1 MENFLHELS
10 TVLAMCMRSATQQ
23 TVYDSLVAKR
33 SLMDRFYQPDGGS
46 SSEDLAAGVCDA
58 IVLAE
63 VERTVAESC
72 VDEVVVSAQLIE
84 VMDKNVRSCFVISRK
99 ASKAG
104 SAAEQ
109 PASAAGD
116 GSPPSPQSD
125 RSNPFPQSHTDGAAS
140 PTSTTTA
147 AASSAL
153 SIKDCHIH
161 SVTIGGSTAW
171 DDLHQ
176 LLGAVYDPLCSNREL
191 HLKSQVGDLMS
202 AIRSRSSLQE
212 FKAARYVHSEL
223 LKLARDMPQADA
235 RQIQEHLA
243 HEHKTTINQFRGEVF
258 DMCVQGIAIVRVD
271 IHRKEVTSFREELA
285 YWQGVQ
291 HWLRDV
297 QEQLRE
303 REWTIA
309 VALVS
314 NRLGFNEKEVVDK
327 AVLVREYLSFLSDI
341 PYQEILTAESEAQLK
356 LAANNL
362 FNPISKRTKYPAK
375 RNMRLVDVLTQ
386 ELCDRTVEVFS
397 KRNVFSLPHEE
408 LLGSFGPLTM
418 TLQEVKNQREATL
431 EVVARHDTGG
441 GVLRRGHPVLDKLL
455 TRVRQLQDVL
465 AQCHLDY
472 AELRKVFRGAEH
484 KATYDAV
491 DSAFRQLAGTVRGLV
506 FDTTARDAQSNFEE
520 ALSTYDKQLQDVDEH
535 FAQLARTRLVAAA
548 GVHDMFRQHA
558 QFHRIRRTK
567 IRAVVRQFQEPLL
580 ELINAGLK
588 EAQDRYCDDTSAPVA
603 IRVSIANGGVS
614 EVVARILW
622 AKAIE
627 QSIAQLLAKR
637 DAIFDYGWHQLLNLQ
652 TPQQFKWKLNDA
664 LAHFMGLTLNDLLG
678 GKQVADLE
686 LYGTALSLA
695 YLQLVYADDAALWS
709 ADSAV
714 KIAEKYV
721 KSTDP
726 TALTAA
732 TATLRQLVVR
742 GKDTTQDQA
751 TSARSCQAVI
761 IKGIKESLKAWDKAV
776 AITKS
781 TVDIAQSDQNHLI
794 RGPVVCVVEYNKRLR
809 LMCNFPQEL
818 SMMQRDLQRLR
829 NVGLF
834 SRENTMAFTDN
845 IKFIEN
851 NASSIGLARNIAQ
864 MLATFYDAIDSDV
877 DLTLPLLLKEKY
889 ESVLHHFSVG
899 GRTRWMHRLEVEEF
913 SMKLAA
919 LLEAFCT
926 AAEDVRAV
934 TLTIEDKLDEF
945 AGEPHNPQAIRQKM
959 QELRSLCN
967 GLSMKCGDA
976 GEQWIRRLEARVDA
990 IIVQHVEELI
1000 RQWVAEFRSLAED
1013 SRYLDESAA
1022 TELFGLKPKRL
1033 RMRVLH
1039 TEVRLESSAAEWRR
1053 HWYSEFNRSLAW
1065 LSDVRPLLI
1074 SAGGSAGSMPSD
1086 TRRTSLRR
1094 IVDFV
1099 SHTVLQEPFDAVE
1112 HVIRDAV
1119 GMERQWCESLLL
1131 VNLDLTAV
1139 QQSFGTDLLSWNTR
1153 LTTFR
1158 DFSVK
1163 QMDSTLPSKLLGGI
1177 VILAE
1182 DAQKELGRRYAQMSA
1197 HLEVKFREVLELQ
1210 LDHTLKSIVKDKDS
1224 IEARNVQGNLRV
1236 ALRYMCDLPL
1246 ITRRVA
1252 GYEATIGTFGKCE
1265 ATLRKATFK
1274 FPSTWIYV
1282 SRIAGDFRLLNV
1294 CIASKTQ
1301 ALATQQPHLHQLVA
1315 DDTKRILERVATMDS
1330 KYKSLKLEEGA
1341 LGPMETLDVV
1351 NKYHHDAVE
1360 CKDEAVGLIEAQ
1372 IALGDQPS
1380 NTVTLDMHLD
1390 QVTQLKTVLDSLS
1403 VIHVEIARIGK
1414 QRFAEVDPEKLQA
1427 ELHGLEGKL
1436 RGFPPNMRSTPAYTN
1451 FSRKLSD
1458 LLRCHRVI
1466 QDLRCDAMSQKQAE
1480 RHWANLKAQLGKSWV
1495 IPTVTLQDLWDI
1507 DLLSEVHHKLIQGV
1521 CDAAKGERHLEE
1533 QIFRIGSYWETSILA
1548 LSNYQGKVCLV
1559 KGWDALFEVLND
1571 HLGSLAAMK
1580 LSPFYKAAQIEPN
1593 AKDQDEKLNCIRQ
1606 VLELLLEV
1614 QRPWVY
1620 LEGIFAT
1627 STEIRHQLPNETAQ
1641 FEKTTREFLV
1651 IMPKPNKAEQRVKVL
1666 QFTSQDKLLAN
1677 LEKIHREL
1685 SMVQRALGEFL
1696 ETQRAKFPRFYFVGD
1711 DDLLDVIGNGKLPL
1725 HVSKH
1730 LKKMFC
1736 GISALEVD
1744 KEAGTVISDMV
1755 SPEFEV
1761 VPFTTPLDTDG
1772 IPVNEWLAMVESSM
1786 VATLRESIGRS
1797 CTSLPSSDD
1806 TAAFGAW
1813 IAQYPSQ
1820 IVCLATQIA
1829 WVASMEK
1836 ALATASAATV
1846 EGSMSHL
1853 LLQLAKN
1860 VLRADI
1866 AVTDRAKTEQI
1877 ITVAVYQRDVARQ
1890 LTAAATQSPL
1900 AFEWL
1905 AVMRPYLITPAGG
1918 TDASKVAVQCK
1929 MADAS
1934 FHYSFEYLG
1943 MQERLVQTA
1952 LTDKCYLTLT
1962 QALHTRLGGSPS
1974 GPAGTGK
1981 TETVKALGMQLG
1993 RFVLVFCCDDTFDFK
2008 SMGRILTGL
2017 CQVGAWGCFDEFNR
2031 LEERILSAVSQQIQR
2046 IQEGLRREAK
2056 EIVLSQAVRLHPN
2069 VGVFITM
2076 NPGYAGRSN
2085 LPDNLKQLFRSVA
2098 MTSPDRENIA
2108 EVMLFAQGFRNAE
2121 TLSKKIV
2128 PLFRL
2133 CKDQLSQ
2140 QSHYD
2145 FGLRALKSV
2154 LISAGTLKRGA
2165 AAIGD
2170 GVLSSDD
2177 EIRLMMQ
2184 SLTETIVPKLVADDV
2199 ELFYPLLGDVFPGY
2213 QALQIPLA
2221 ALTASIH
2228 KMAAG
2233 AHYTLSPLW
2242 ISKMLQL
2249 YKILNV
2255 NHGVMLVGPSGAG
2268 KTSSWTTLLKALAD
2282 VEDTDGHAYIID
2294 PKALTKTELYGV
2306 LDTTTR
2312 EWKDGVFTATLR
2324 RIIDNV
2330 KGDDQRKKRHWIIF
2344 DGDVDPEWVENLNSL
2359 LDDNK
2364 LLTLPNG
2371 ERLNLP
2377 PNVRI
2382 MFEVQD
2388 LRYATP
2394 ATVSR
2399 CGMVWFS
2406 ADTLSARNL
2415 FERHMKEFR
2424 GRPYTAAEAPPLSFA
2439 ERHSLV
2445 SVKQKAAESASLLG
2459 NADADLLAMQ
2469 VTVADAA
2476 ASYFEPGGF
2485 VEASL
2490 HTFETKYAK
2499 AGIMDY
2505 NRCQAVRC
2513 LFTLFSHT
2521 ALALRERQEQGK
2533 SIPDAPVL
2541 RELVRRRVIF
2551 SVLWGLASEL
2561 PNAKRAEFAEELKAD
2576 VPKSSG
2582 GSLVDYEVS
2591 WDDGSW
2597 SEWRKRV
2604 VKTDV
2609 PPGKVGTNDIVIQT
2623 VDTTRHEDVI
2633 SAWLR
2638 TGRPVILCGPPG
2650 SGKTMSLTAVLRSTS
2665 IYEAVF
2671 LNFSSTTSPETIV
2684 KSIEQYCTVK
2694 NTMQGLVA
2702 TPTSGKKLIIF
2713 CDEINLPS
2721 ADKYGTQRVVQ
2732 FMRQLTERGG
2742 YFRAKDNVW
2751 LTLHKVQFVGACN
2764 PPTDPGRFPLTHRFL
2779 RWAPVLFVDFP
2790 SYESLTAIYETYC
2803 RAILYANAK
2812 LRVAAPNLAG
2822 AMVDVYRESQAHF
2835 SAEMQPHYVYSPRE
2849 LSRWSRAIF
2858 EGIHSLEDMD
2868 RRTMDAEQLVRLA
2881 VHEGLRLFRDRLV
2894 TDAEARWTDESIDR
2908 CFLAKFP
2915 GLKASTLERP
2925 ILYATIRSHGYCGST
2940 RDELRKVIQERLRSF
2955 SEEEMDTQLVVFDS
2969 VIDHVTRIH
2978 RVLCQPLGHMLLV
2991 GASGVGKTV
3000 LSRFVSW
3007 MLNLTVFQIKAH
3019 RKYTLLDFE
3028 EDLRNVMRRTGCKR
3042 EKVCFIFDESN
3053 IMDSNFLEYMNALL
3067 ASGEVPGLFDGDEW
3081 PKLMQSIREGITN
3094 VADKSAEFVDVS
3106 NENELYKWFISNIQ
3120 LFLHVVFTMNPDS
3133 GDFKNRSATSPA
3145 LFNRCTIDWFGN
3157 WSNDTIL
3164 QVARERTAR
3173 VDVMFACHERFPE
3186 RDDAHTA
3193 LANCIANM
3201 HTRLCTLN
3209 YGWRLRNS
3217 NRGTFITPRHL
3228 LDFIDHFH
3236 SLYQEKRTAVEEL
3249 QRHLYSGLSKLQET
3263 SKEVDRQQQGLR
3275 TKEAELDVASKKAQQ
3290 MLDNILQESELAKKR
3305 KADATELKTF
3315 LEAEGDR
3322 ISTESSSMELQ
3333 LADAEPA
3340 LKEAEAAL
3348 NTIKPEYLREIRA
3361 YTTPPV
3367 MVKKVLE
3374 AVVTLLGEKRAS
3386 DWEVIKSY
3394 TRRDDFVTLIKSF
3407 KPSGVSEEAKE
3418 RIKKYFLSDE
3428 HFTYENAQ
3436 RGSKAAGPMQKWVAA
3451 MTRFA
3456 DVFASVAPLRS
3467 KIEKLSAERA
3477 VKQQGLEQAQKD
3489 VAANE
3494 ETIAKLKEDYQVTT
3508 ERCSQIRSEIAAV
3521 AGRCQRAKSLM
3532 ENLVTERARWEEQS
3546 AAFKSQTS
3554 SLVGDCVLAAGFLAY
3569 IGYFDELS
3577 RRSSIVPEWMDLIDA
3592 CRIDFRRDMSVVE
3605 YLSRPED
3612 RLEWAAN
3619 KLPQDTLCMENAI
3632 ILHRFRRFPIIID
3645 PSGQAVAFLLAQ
3657 KKAMKISKSS
3667 FSDPEFIKQ
3676 LERAVRF
3683 GFPILVQDAENID
3696 PVLNPLLNREIRR
3709 TGGRQ
3714 LIRLGANDVDVS
3726 PLFTMYMSTR
3736 ESNFQFS
3743 PDICGRVTMVNF
3755 TVTLSSLQSQCLHQL
3770 METERPK
3777 TEKMRS
3783 DLLKLQGEYKLRLR
3797 LLEQKLLEAIAA
3809 SEGAILENDDLIKTL
3824 EQLKKESG
3832 EIVEKMADSEATFQQ
3847 ITFVERKYTPLA
3859 NASSKLF
3866 FSLGALEELNPLY
3879 LFSLPFFLAM
3889 LSWALTN
3896 LPPKPNEE
3904 EDRIELVARN
3914 LFVIAHRR
3922 VARSL
3927 FQADQ
3932 LGFGLRLAQIRCGMG
3947 DEVGRQVRPADWDL
3961 LFGAAGDAASN
3972 AADGSS
3978 SSKSVSLAS
3987 LGSPS
3992 GSSSGV
3998 GADVAPPPGVAWTPS
4013 QAQAIAALLARPDFA
4028 AMREALE
4035 ERSMAERWAQFFAP
4049 HADDPIKLIP
4059 EAAFPPSHFS
4069 PARRSFLVAVLT
4081 RCARR
4086 DAFVSASE
4094 HFLHVFFDL
4103 KAGGEWVEDPAMTF
4117 YDSSPFDLGAVFPEM
4132 GPNVPMLLVSTAG
4145 YDASSRV
4152 ETLAQV
4158 ANQQLLTVAMGSPE
4172 GFDDATSY
4180 VRQAMKHGLWVLLKN
4195 VHLAAQFLSSLE
4207 KRLHTEHLEGHVHD
4221 AFRLFMTSEPST
4233 KLPPSLVVAS
4243 LVVVFEPAPGVK
4255 SNLLRTIGSM
4265 RPASLQNSPR
4275 EMSRLYLAAAW
4286 LHAVITERLDFAP
4299 LGWSKRYEFS
4309 EADFRRVVGTID
4321 SWVRMTHG
4329 KVQADGTVRLPLNID
4344 PAHLPWRAICYLTT
4358 QTVYGGKV
4366 DSPVDQKLL
4375 DSFCDA
4381 MFQEGIFAS
4390 AFSFVVGMDVN
4401 CDGYELK
4408 DFQAWIQKLP
4418 EHEPPQW
4425 VGLPA
4430 SSTSMLMTQR
4440 GDHTTECLSLLQ
4452 VVFPDDV
4459 DDEQLE
4465 LSRSCRSSKSSA
4477 ASAATLAL
4485 SRSEA
4490 KLLRALG
4497 EWQAQ
4502 LAKVKLSGPLTP
4514 PLEAAG
4520 ANQGALSGA
4529 KALLLALTREHSV
4542 ASGLLRAVTRDVADL
4557 LAIGSGKQK
4566 PTNHHRSLQ
4575 AALLKDHAPHQWR
4588 KYPMPPGTAAHAWMA
4603 DFCTRLQALHTLLQ
4617 APLASIQS
4625 LPINLGLLFSP
4636 EAFLTATRQY
4646 AARQQSWPLEQLSA
4660 VVTLGHC
4667 APSAAPLDEFVFV
4680 GVSTRGG
4687 VLSPDQAELTAVDSA
4702 ESARLPAFSWAW
4714 RKTTEAAAANETR
4727 IEVPLYMNQL
4737 RATVLASV
4745 FVAVDKAVPRL
4756 SWYQSGLCLTAWEP
4770 DRKSVV

>member
-1 MENFLHELS
+1 MDSFVHDLS
-10 TVLAMCMRSATQQ
+10 VLLSMCMRFATQQ
-23 TVYDSLVAKR
+23 TVLDSLVANR
-33 SLMDRFYQPDGGS
+33 SIVERFYQPDGSDEVS
-46 SSEDLAAGVCDA
+46 SSGGMSEVL
-58 IVLAE
+58 VLAE
-63 VERTVAESC
+63 IQRTVSDSH
-72 VDEVVVSAQLIE
+72 VDEVVVTTQLVEII
-84 VMDKNVRSCFVISRK
+84 DKNVLSCFVISRK
-99 ASKAG
+99 ASKPL
-104 SAAEQ
+104 AAAADPQQ
-109 PASAAGD
+109 PPQTDLAPPSPATDRSAAGFPSHE
-116 GSPPSPQSD
+116 SPM
-125 RSNPFPQSHTDGAAS
+125 TV
-140 PTSTTTA
+140 
-147 AASSAL
+147 
-153 SIKDCHIH
+153 KDCHIH
-161 SVTIGGSTAW
+161 SVAVGNTAW

-176 LLGAVYDPLCSNREL
+176 LLGSVYDPLCSNREL
-191 HLKSQVGDLMS
+191 HLRSQVGDLMS

-212 FKAARYVHSEL
+212 FKAVRYVHSDL
-223 LKLARDMPQADA
+223 LKLAREMPHADA
-235 RQIQEHLA
+235 KQIQEHLA
-243 HEHKTTINQFRGEVF
+243 HEHKNSINQFRGEVF
-258 DMCVQGIAIVRVD
+258 DLCMQGIAIVRVD

-303 REWTIA
+303 REWMIA
-309 VALVS
+309 VAIVAH
-314 NRLGFNEKEVVDK
+314 RLGFSDKEVIDK
-327 AVLVREYLSFLSDI
+327 ASLVREYLSYLQEI

-356 LAANNL
+356 TAANNL
-362 FNPISKRTKYPAK
+362 FNPISQRTKYPAK
-375 RNMRLVDVLTQ
+375 RNTRLVDVLTQ

-408 LLGSFGPLTM
+408 LLGSFGPLIV
-418 TLQEVKNQREATL
+418 TLQEVKNQRDATL
-431 EVVARHDTGG
+431 DLVARQAAGG
-441 GVLRRGHPVLDKLL
+441 GIVRRGHEALDTLL

-465 AQCHLDY
+465 SQCHLDY
-472 AELRKVFRGAEH
+472 AELRKVFRGPEH
-484 KATYDAV
+484 KAAYDRV
-491 DSAFRQLAGTVRGLV
+491 DAAFRQLAATVRGLV
-506 FDTTARDAQSNFEE
+506 FDTVARDAQSKFEE
-520 ALSTYDKQLQDVDEH
+520 ALATYDKQLQDVDEH
-535 FAQLARTRLVAAA
+535 FAQLARLRLLAAT
-548 GVHDMFRQHA
+548 GVHDMFRQHS
-558 QFHRIRRTK
+558 QYHRIRRSK

-588 EAQDRYCDDTSAPVA
+588 EAQDRYCDDTSAPAA
-603 IRVSIANGGVS
+603 IRVSIASGGVS

-622 AKAIE
+622 AKGIE
-627 QSIAQLLAKR
+627 QNIAQLLAKR

-652 TPQQFKWKLNDA
+652 TPQQYKWKLNET
-664 LAHFMGLTLNDLLG
+664 LAHFMGLTLNDITG

-686 LYGTALSLA
+686 LHGTALSLA
-695 YLQLVYADDAALWS
+695 YLELVYVDDAPLWS
-709 ADSAV
+709 AEAAV

-726 TALTAA
+726 SALTAA
-732 TATLRQLVVR
+732 KASLKQLVVR
-742 GKDTTQDQA
+742 GKDAAQDQA

-761 IKGIKESLKAWDKAV
+761 AKSIKENLKAWDRAV
-776 AITKS
+776 AIAKS
-781 TVDIAQSDQNHLI
+781 SVDIAQNDQTFII
-794 RGPVVCVVEYNKRLR
+794 RGPVVCVVESNMRLR
-809 LMCNFPQEL
+809 LVCNFPQEL

-829 NVGLF
+829 NAGLF
-834 SRENTMAFTDN
+834 SRDNTVTAMDN

-851 NASSIGLARNIAQ
+851 NANVIGWSRNISQ
-864 MLATFYDAIDSDV
+864 MLATFYEVMDSDV
-877 DLTLPLLLKEKY
+877 DHNLPLLLKEKY
-889 ESVLHHFSVG
+889 EKVLMHFSSG
-899 GRTRWMHRLEVEEF
+899 AGTRWMHRLEVEDF
-913 SMKLAA
+913 STKLAT

-934 TLTIEDKLDEF
+934 TSTVEEKLSDF
-945 AGEPHNPQAIRQKM
+945 ADEPHSPDAIRLKM

-967 GLSMKCGDA
+967 SLSMKCGEA
-976 GEQWIRRLEARVDA
+976 GGQWIRRLEPRVDA

-1000 RQWVAEFRSLAED
+1000 RQWVTEFRGLAED
-1013 SRYLDESAA
+1013 SRYLDEAAA
-1022 TELFGLKPKRL
+1022 TEVFGLKPKRL
-1033 RMRVLH
+1033 RMRVLRA
-1039 TEVRLESSAAEWRR
+1039 EVRLESSAADWRR
-1053 HWYSEFNRSLAW
+1053 HWYGEFNRSLSW
-1065 LSDVRPLLI
+1065 LSDVRPLLF
-1074 SAGGSAGSMPSD
+1074 SAGGSGSMASD

-1094 IVDFV
+1094 IVDLV
-1099 SHTVLQEPFDAVE
+1099 SPAVLQEPFEAIE
-1112 HVIRDAV
+1112 HVIREAITV
-1119 GMERQWCESLLL
+1119 ERQWCESLLL

-1139 QQSFGTDLLSWNTR
+1139 QQSFGTDLLSWNTK
-1153 LTTFR
+1153 LTSFR

-1182 DAQKELGRRYAQMSA
+1182 DAQKELGRRYSQMSN

-1210 LDHTLKSIVKDKDS
+1210 LDQSLKSIVRDKDT
-1224 IEARNVQGNLRV
+1224 IEARNVQGSLRA
-1236 ALRYMCDLPL
+1236 ALRFLCDLPQ
-1246 ITRRVA
+1246 ITSAVK
-1252 GYEATIGTFGKCE
+1252 GYETIINTFGKCE
-1265 ATLRKATFK
+1265 ATLRKTNFK

-1294 CIASKTQ
+1294 CIANKTE
-1301 ALATQQPHLHQLVA
+1301 ALSAQQPHLHQLVV
-1315 DDTKRILERVATMDS
+1315 DDTKRLLERVSAMDN
-1330 KYKSLKLEEGA
+1330 KYKSLKLEEGG
-1341 LGPMETLDVV
+1341 LGLIETLDVV
-1351 NKYHHDAVE
+1351 NKYHRDATE
-1360 CKDEAVGLIEAQ
+1360 CKEEAVALIEAQ
-1372 IALGDQPS
+1372 IALGNQPS
-1380 NTVTLDMHLD
+1380 NTVALDMLLD
-1390 QVTQLKTVLDSLS
+1390 SVTKLKSVLDSLS
-1403 VIHVEIARIGK
+1403 VIQVEIVRLGK
-1414 QRFAEVDPEKLQA
+1414 QRFAEVDPEKLQT
-1427 ELHGLEGKL
+1427 ELHALEAKL
-1436 RGFPPNMRSTPAYTN
+1436 RNFHPSMRNTPTYTD
-1451 FSRKLSD
+1451 FSIKLSN
-1458 LLRCHRVI
+1458 LLRCHRII
-1466 QDLRCDAMSQKQAE
+1466 QDLRSDAMSQKQAE
-1480 RHWANLKAQLGKSWV
+1480 RHWAHLKAQLGKSWN
-1495 IPTVTLQDLWDI
+1495 IPSLTLQDVWDI
-1507 DLLSEVHHKLIQGV
+1507 DLLSQRNHKLIQAV

-1533 QIFRIGSYWETSILA
+1533 QIFRISTYWETSLLS
-1548 LSNYQGKVCLV
+1548 LSNYHGKVCLV
-1559 KGWDALFEVLND
+1559 KGWEALFEVLND

-1641 FEKTTREFLV
+1641 FEKTTRDFLL
-1651 IMPKPNKAEQRVKVL
+1651 IMPKPNKADQHVKVL
-1666 QFTSQDKLLAN
+1666 QFTSQDKLLTN

-1711 DDLLDVIGNGKLPL
+1711 DDLLDVIGNGKLAV
-1725 HVSKH
+1725 HVAKH

-1736 GISALEVD
+1736 GISSLDVD
-1744 KEAGTVISDMV
+1744 KENGTVISAMG

-1761 VPFTTPLDTDG
+1761 VPFVTPLDMDG
-1772 IPVNEWLAMVESSM
+1772 VPVNEWLAMVESSM
-1786 VATLRESIGRS
+1786 VTALRESIVSS
-1797 CTSLPSSDD
+1797 CKSIPSSDNT
-1806 TAAFGAW
+1806 TAFATW
-1813 IAQYPSQ
+1813 ISQYPSQ

-1829 WVASMEK
+1829 WVSSMEK
-1836 ALATASAATV
+1836 ALATSSVAHV
-1846 EGSMSHL
+1846 EDGMSL
-1853 LLQLAKN
+1853 LLQQLAKN
-1860 VLRADI
+1860 VLSADL
-1866 AVTDRAKTEQI
+1866 AVTNRSKSEQV
-1877 ITVAVYQRDVARQ
+1877 ITVAVYQRDVARLLKSVTPA
-1890 LTAAATQSPL
+1890 LTPQS
-1900 AFEWL
+1900 FEWL
-1905 AVMRPYLITPAGG
+1905 AVMRPYLSTSADPKGSSSG
-1918 TDASKVAVQCK
+1918 SVVCK

-1934 FHYSFEYLG
+1934 FNYSFEYLG

-2056 EIVLSQAVRLHPN
+2056 EILLSQSVRLHPN

-2108 EVMLFAQGFRNAE
+2108 EVMLFAQGFRTAE

-2154 LISAGTLKRGA
+2154 LISAGALKRSA

-2177 EIRLMMQ
+2177 ETRLMMQ

-2213 QALQIPLA
+2213 QALEIPLA
-2221 ALTASIH
+2221 ELTESIR
-2228 KMAAG
+2228 KVAAG

-2249 YKILNV
+2249 HKILNV
-2255 NHGVMLVGPSGAG
+2255 NHGVMLVGPSGSG
-2268 KTSSWTTLLKALAD
+2268 KTASWTTLLKALAD
-2282 VEDTDGHAYIID
+2282 VEDTDGQAYIID
-2294 PKALTKTELYGV
+2294 PKAMTKTELYGV

-2330 KGDDQRKKRHWIIF
+2330 KGDDQSKKRHWIIF

-2377 PNVRI
+2377 QNVRI

-2406 ADTLSARNL
+2406 DDTVSTRHLL
-2415 FERHMKEFR
+2415 ERHMKEFR
-2424 GRPYTAAEAPPLSFA
+2424 SRPYTASDTPPLSFA
-2439 ERHSLV
+2439 ERRSQV
-2445 SVKQKAAESASLLG
+2445 SSKQKMADSASLLG

-2469 VTVADAA
+2469 LVVAEAA
-2476 ASYFEPGGF
+2476 TSYFEPGGF

-2490 HTFETKYAK
+2490 HTFEARYAK
-2499 AGIMDY
+2499 SGIMDY
-2505 NRCQAVRC
+2505 NRCQSIRC
-2513 LFTLFSHT
+2513 IFTLFSHT
-2521 ALALRERQEQGK
+2521 ALVLSERQEQGK
-2533 SIPDAPVL
+2533 AVPDAPVL
-2541 RELVRRRVIF
+2541 KELVRRRLIF
-2551 SVLWGLASEL
+2551 SILWGLASEL
-2561 PNAKRAEFAEELKAD
+2561 SNAKRSEFAEELKAD
-2576 VPKSSG
+2576 IPKSTG
-2582 GSLVDYEVS
+2582 GSLLDFEVS
-2591 WDDGSW
+2591 WEDGSW

-2604 VKTDV
+2604 GKTDV

-2623 VDTTRHEDVI
+2623 VDTTRHEEVI

-2665 IYEAVF
+2665 IYDAVF
-2671 LNFSSTTSPETIV
+2671 LNFSSTTSPETII

-2702 TPTSGKKLIIF
+2702 SPTSGKKLIIF

-2742 YFRAKDNVW
+2742 YFRSKDNVW
-2751 LTLHKVQFVGACN
+2751 LTLQKVQFVGACN

-2790 SYESLTAIYETYC
+2790 SYESLSAIYETYC
-2803 RAILYANAK
+2803 RAVLYANAK

-2822 AMVDVYRESQAHF
+2822 AMVDVYRESQARF
-2835 SAEMQPHYVYSPRE
+2835 NAEQQPHYVYSPRE

-2858 EGIHSLEDMD
+2858 EGIHSLEDME

-2881 VHEGLRLFRDRLV
+2881 AHEGLRIFRDRLV
-2894 TDAEARWTDESIDR
+2894 DESEARWTDECIDR
-2908 CFLAKFP
+2908 CFSAKFP
-2915 GLKASTLERP
+2915 GLKPSALERP
-2925 ILYATIRSHGYCGST
+2925 ILYSTIRSHGYCGSS

-3007 MLNLTVFQIKAH
+3007 MLNLSVFQVKAH

-3028 EDLRNVMRRTGCKR
+3028 EDLRSVMRRAGCKR
-3042 EKVCFIFDESN
+3042 EKICFIFDESN

-3081 PKLMQSIREGITN
+3081 PKLMQNIREGITN
-3094 VADKSAEFVDVS
+3094 MPDKSAEFVDVT
-3106 NENELYKWFISNIQ
+3106 NESELYKWFISNIQ

-3157 WSNDTIL
+3157 WSSETIL

-3173 VDVMFACHERFPE
+3173 VDVMFACHERFAE
-3186 RDDAHTA
+3186 KDDAHTA
-3193 LANCIANM
+3193 LASCIANM

-3209 YGWRLRNS
+3209 EGWRLRNS

-3236 SLYQEKRTAVEEL
+3236 GLYQEKRTAVEDL

-3275 TKEAELDVASKKAQQ
+3275 SKEAELDVSSKKAQQ

-3322 ISTESSSMELQ
+3322 IRTESASMELQ
-3333 LADAEPA
+3333 LAEAEPA

-3361 YTTPPV
+3361 YTTPPI

-3386 DWEVIKSY
+3386 DWEVIKNY
-3394 TRRDDFVTLIKSF
+3394 TRRDDFVSQIKSF

-3418 RIKKYFLSDE
+3418 RIKKHFLSDE
-3428 HFTYENAQ
+3428 SFTYENAQ
-3436 RGSKAAGPMQKWVAA
+3436 RGSKAAGPMQKWVMA
-3451 MTRFA
+3451 MTKFA
-3456 DVFASVAPLRS
+3456 DVFASVAPLRNQ
-3467 KIEKLSAERA
+3467 IEKLSAERA

-3489 VAANE
+3489 IAANE
-3494 ETIAKLKEDYQVTT
+3494 ETITKLKEDYQVTT

-3532 ENLVTERARWEEQS
+3532 ENLVSERARWEEQS

-3569 IGYFDELS
+3569 IGYFDELN

-3592 CRIDFRRDMSVVE
+3592 CRIDFRRDISVVE

-3645 PSGQAVAFLLAQ
+3645 PSGQAVAYLLAQ
-3657 KKAMKISKSS
+3657 KKAQKISKSS

-3709 TGGRQ
+3709 AGGRQ

-3777 TEKMRS
+3777 IEKMRS
-3783 DLLKLQGEYKLRLR
+3783 DLLKIQGEYKLRLR

-3832 EIVEKMADSEATFQQ
+3832 EIVEKMADSESTLQQ
-3847 ITFVERKYTPLA
+3847 ITFVEGKYSPLA

-3879 LFSLPFFLAM
+3879 RFSLPFFLDL
-3889 LSWALTN
+3889 LSWALSH
-3896 LPPKPNEE
+3896 LPPKKTEE
-3904 EDRIELVARN
+3904 EDRIDLVARN

-3922 VARSL
+3922 VVRSL

-3932 LGFGLRLAQIRCGMG
+3932 LGFGLRLAQVRCGMG
-3947 DEVGRQVRPADWDL
+3947 DETGRQVRPSDWDL
-3961 LFGAAGDAASN
+3961 LFSVVDDATHFNASGAGTAGN
-3972 AADGSS
+3972 SS
-3978 SSKSVSLAS
+3978 FVPEGVTLSL
-3987 LGSPS
+3987 
-3992 GSSSGV
+3992 
-3998 GADVAPPPGVAWTPS
+3998 S
-4013 QAQAIAALLARPDFA
+4013 QIHALSALLAKPDFA
-4028 AMREALE
+4028 SLRESME
-4035 ERSMAERWAQFFAP
+4035 DRSAADQWVQFFTA
-4049 HADDPIKLIP
+4049 ADPVALVP
-4059 EAAFPPSHFS
+4059 ESAFPPRMTR
-4069 PARRSFLVAVLT
+4069 ARRSFMVAVLT

-4094 HFLHVFFDL
+4094 NFLHVFFDML
-4103 KAGGEWVEDPAMTF
+4103 PSGEWIEDPAMTF
-4117 YDSSPFDLGAVFPEM
+4117 YDPNPFDLSAVFLEM
-4132 GPNVPMLLVSTAG
+4132 GPSVPMLLVSTAG
-4145 YDASSRV
+4145 HDASSHV
-4152 ETLAQV
+4152 ESLAQT
-4158 ANQQLLTVAMGSPE
+4158 AGKQLLTVAMGSPE

-4180 VRQAMKHGLWVLLKN
+4180 VRQAMKQGLWVLLKN
-4195 VHLAAQFLSSLE
+4195 VHLASQFLSSLE
-4207 KRLHTEHLEGHVHD
+4207 KRLHTESLEGHVNES
-4221 AFRLFMTSEPST
+4221 FRLFMTSEPST
-4233 KLPPSLVVAS
+4233 KLPPSLVVAA

-4255 SNLLRTIGSM
+4255 SSLLRTIGAI

-4329 KVQADGTVRLPLNID
+4329 KVQADGSVRLPLNID
-4344 PAHLPWRAICYLTT
+4344 PAQLPWKAICYLTT
-4358 QTVYGGKV
+4358 QTIYGGKV

-4375 DSFCDA
+4375 DSFCEA
-4381 MFQEGIFAS
+4381 MFQEKIFES
-4390 AFSFVVGMDVN
+4390 AFSFVFGMTVN
-4401 CDGYELK
+4401 CDGYELR
-4408 DFQAWIQKLP
+4408 DFHAWIQKLP

-4440 GDHTTECLSLLQ
+4440 GEKTTECLSLLQ
-4452 VVFPDDV
+4452 LVFTDDV
-4459 DDEQLE
+4459 DDDQLE
-4465 LSRSCRSSKSSA
+4465 SSRRVSSSKSSA
-4477 ASAATLAL
+4477 ASAATSAI
-4485 SRSEA
+4485 SRGEA
-4490 KLLRALG
+4490 KLLRSLS
-4497 EWQAQ
+4497 EWQSM
-4502 LAKVKLSGPLTP
+4502 LSKVKLSAPL
-4514 PLEAAG
+4514 AAEG
-4520 ANQGALSGA
+4520 GKHNAASVA
-4529 KALLLALTREHSV
+4529 SSALLLALTREHSV
-4542 ASGLLRAVTRDVADL
+4542 AASLLRCVSRDISDL
-4557 LAIGSGKQK
+4557 LAIAGGKLK
-4566 PTNHHRSLQ
+4566 PTNHHRTLQ
-4575 AALLKDHAPHQWR
+4575 AALLKDYAPLSWR
-4588 KYPMPPGTAAHAWMA
+4588 KYAMPPGTTVHMWIA
-4603 DFCTRLQALHTLLQ
+4603 DFCRRLFALNALLTS
-4617 APLASIQS
+4617 PLASLQS

-4636 EAFLTATRQY
+4636 EAFLTATRQF
-4646 AARQQSWPLEQLSA
+4646 AARQLSWPLEQLAA
-4660 VVTLGHC
+4660 VVTMAHNE
-4667 APSAAPLDEFVFV
+4667 PNSALPNEFVFT
-4680 GVSTRGG
+4680 GISTRGG
-4687 VLSPDQAELTAVDSA
+4687 ILSPVLPELVAVDSA
-4702 ESARLPAFSWAW
+4702 QSARLPALHWAW
-4714 RKTTEAAAANETR
+4714 RKTSEAASSNEAK
-4727 IEVPLYMNQL
+4727 IEVPLYMNFL
-4737 RATVLASV
+4737 RSTVLASV
-4745 FVAVDKAVPRL
+4745 FVAVDKAAPRL

-4770 DRKSVV
+4770 IE